1 LKYAELHCRSA
12 FSFRDGASLPE
23 DLVIEAAR
31 QGLETIALVDRDGV
45 YGAPRFWKAAR
56 TLGLRTI
63 VGADVTVPG
72 GRLVLLCE
80 SQRGYKN
87 LCRLITAAHL
97 GNERGKPCASWESI
111 EEHAGGL
118 VALVRDASQLD
129 RVLPLFPKR
138 VAIELQRH
146 YLSDEERTNQQLLE
160 RARALHLPFVATNDV
175 RYAAADRRRLYDA
188 MVCIRHL
195 CTIDE
200 AGTRLLPNGEFR
212 IKSPR
217 EMAELFRDLPQAIAG
232 AVELADRCAFSL
244 DDLGYRFPPYP
255 VPVGAS
261 EASHL
266 RTLAFA
272 GARNRYGEPIPA
284 RARKQLE
291 HELDLI
297 AKLELAGYF
306 LIVWDIV
313 EFARSK
319 GILVQG
325 RGSAANSA
333 VCYALGITAVDPIGM
348 ELLFERFLSEARG
361 EWPDIDLDLPSGDPR
376 EEVIQYVYQR
386 YGRLGAAMTAEV
398 ITYRGRSS
406 VRDLGKVLG
415 LPMGPI
421 DRLAKQLSPFE
432 FVDSADT
439 VCAQMAEAGM
449 DATAPRV
456 KLLAELAAAIEGL
469 PRHLSQHS
477 GGMVITAGRLDEVVP
492 LEPAAMPG
500 RVVVQWDKDDCA
512 DMKII
517 KVDLLGLGMMA
528 VLADCVRMLPGLDL
542 AKLPPNDPKT
552 YDMLQKADTV
562 GVFQVESRAQ
572 MSCLPRL
579 RPKCFYDIVV
589 EVALIRPGPIQGH
602 SVHPYLARRAGRE
615 PVTYAHPCLE
625 PILKRTLGVPL
636 FQEQGMRIAM
646 EAAGF
651 TAAEAEELRRAM
663 GHKRSRQ
670 RMREIQGRLMDGM
683 KRKGI
688 SDAAC
693 ERIWEQLMAFADYGF
708 PECVVGET
716 RILDASTGRWI
727 AIEDLVHG
735 REHIRETYACTPDFK
750 LKRRR
755 VIKATPS
762 GKRPVLR
769 VKTALG
775 RTIIATPEHP
785 LLTFSGW
792 KPVGALKMGDSLAAA
807 RALPDCGK
815 RRWPRHKI
823 VVLADLIAEG
833 NLCHPTTFYFYTQ
846 NKLHRDEFIAAV
858 ERFPNTQSVTAV
870 HHNCFSVHVR
880 RKDRSKLAGAVK
892 WAQELGLRNLD
903 AHQKKL
909 PPEVFELASQD
920 LALLLA
926 RLWEG
931 DGHISCARHFSY
943 DTASPQLAQEI
954 QHLLLRF
961 GIIARVYERT
971 RPYRDRTFTGYTVTI
986 TGAEGLIK
994 FYRRIGR
1001 RFLDPTKRAAARDI
1015 ALHPSD
1021 ARMSRDII
1029 PVDVRS
1035 LLRTERERLQ
1045 LTWIE
1050 IEKRSGVSVREIQSR
1065 GISKL
1070 GFRRWVIGRVGR
1082 AIKSDALCRLGDS
1095 DVYWDRI
1102 ISIEPYGVR
1111 ETYDLHIDRDHNFL
1125 ANDLVV
1131 HNSHSASFALLVY
1144 ASTYL
1149 KAHEHAVFTCAM
1161 LNNWPLGFYHP
1172 STLIKDA
1179 ERHGVTILPPDV
1191 TRSNW
1196 LCTLEEG
1203 KLRIGLRYVH
1213 GLRENIGKRIE
1224 SSRPFA
1230 SIEDFARR
1238 VPMPRRDLESLA
1250 TAGAFAGF
1258 ALDRREALWRVPALS
1273 AAGPLDAPPDD
1284 DQPSPLDEMTA
1295 RERQHAD
1302 YEVLGMTTG
1311 PHPMALARNDLVR
1324 AGVTPACELAK
1335 LRNGQRVRVGGVA
1348 IVRQRPG
1355 TAKGFF
1361 FLTLEDE
1368 TGLANVIV
1376 TPKTFA
1382 AWRNVLVGS
1391 PVILVDGVLQYQ
1403 DGVINVR
1410 GHRFHAWK
1418 EGGPDV
1424 SRDFR

>member
-1 LKYAELHCRSA
+1 MKYAELHCRSA

-23 DLVIEAAR
+23 DLVIEAAK
-31 QGLETIALVDRDGV
+31 QGLDTIALVDRDGV
-45 YGAPRFWKAAR
+45 YGAPRFWKAAG

-63 VGADVTVPG
+63 VGADVTVPD

-87 LCRLITAAHL
+87 LCRLLTAAHL
-97 GNERGKPCASWESI
+97 GNERGQPCASWDSI

-118 VALVRDASQLD
+118 VALVRDPAQLD
-129 RVLPLFPKR
+129 RVTALFPGR
-138 VAIELQRH
+138 VAVELQRH
-146 YLSDEERTNQQLLE
+146 YLSDEERLNQQLLAS
-160 RARALHLPFVATNDV
+160 RLPTVATNDV

-232 AVELADRCAFSL
+232 AAELADRCAFSL

-272 GARNRYGEPIPA
+272 GARNRYGEPLPA
-284 RARKQLE
+284 RVRKQLE

-297 AKLELAGYF
+297 ARLELAGYF

-313 EFARSK
+313 EFARGK
-319 GILVQG
+319 QILVQG

-376 EEVIQYVYQR
+376 EEVIQYVYRR

-398 ITYRGRSS
+398 ITYRGRSA

-439 VCAQMAEAGM
+439 VCAQMGEAGM
-449 DATAPRV
+449 DPAAPRV

-512 DMKII
+512 DMKIV

-528 VLADCVRMLPGLDL
+528 VLADCVKMLPELDL
-542 AKLPPNDPKT
+542 AKLPPNDPAT
-552 YDMLQKADTV
+552 YKMLQKADTV

-579 RPKCFYDIVV
+579 KPKNFYDIVV

-615 PVTYAHPCLE
+615 PITYAHPCLE

-651 TAAEAEELRRAM
+651 SAAEAEELRRAM

-688 SDAAC
+688 SEAAC

-708 PECVVGET
+708 PE
-716 RILDASTGRWI
+716 
-727 AIEDLVHG
+727 
-735 REHIRETYACTPDFK
+735 
-750 LKRRR
+750 
-755 VIKATPS
+755 
-762 GKRPVLR
+762 
-769 VKTALG
+769 
-775 RTIIATPEHP
+775 
-785 LLTFSGW
+785 
-792 KPVGALKMGDSLAAA
+792 
-807 RALPDCGK
+807 
-815 RRWPRHKI
+815 
-823 VVLADLIAEG
+823 
-833 NLCHPTTFYFYTQ
+833 
-846 NKLHRDEFIAAV
+846 
-858 ERFPNTQSVTAV
+858 
-870 HHNCFSVHVR
+870 
-880 RKDRSKLAGAVK
+880 
-892 WAQELGLRNLD
+892 
-903 AHQKKL
+903 
-909 PPEVFELASQD
+909 
-920 LALLLA
+920 
-926 RLWEG
+926 
-931 DGHISCARHFSY
+931 
-943 DTASPQLAQEI
+943 
-954 QHLLLRF
+954 
-961 GIIARVYERT
+961 
-971 RPYRDRTFTGYTVTI
+971 
-986 TGAEGLIK
+986 
-994 FYRRIGR
+994 
-1001 RFLDPTKRAAARDI
+1001 
-1015 ALHPSD
+1015 
-1021 ARMSRDII
+1021 
-1029 PVDVRS
+1029 
-1035 LLRTERERLQ
+1035 
-1045 LTWIE
+1045 
-1050 IEKRSGVSVREIQSR
+1050 
-1065 GISKL
+1065 
-1070 GFRRWVIGRVGR
+1070 
-1082 AIKSDALCRLGDS
+1082 
-1095 DVYWDRI
+1095 
-1102 ISIEPYGVR
+1102 
-1111 ETYDLHIDRDHNFL
+1111 
-1125 ANDLVV
+1125 
-1131 HNSHSASFALLVY
+1131 SHSASFALLVY

-1196 LCTLEEG
+1196 LCTLEDK

-1213 GLRENIGKRIE
+1213 GLRENIGQRIE

-1258 ALDRREALWRVPALS
+1258 AIDRREALWRVPALS

-1284 DQPSPLDEMTA
+1284 DQPSPLVEMTA

-1302 YEVLGMTTG
+1302 YEVLGMTCG
-1311 PHPMALARNDLVR
+1311 PHPMALARSDLIR
-1324 AGVTPACELAK
+1324 AGVTPACELAH
-1335 LRNGQRVRVGGVA
+1335 LRDGQRVRVGGVA

-1368 TGLANVIV
+1368 TGLANIIV
-1376 TPKTFA
+1376 TPKIYA

-1418 EGGPDV
+1418 DGGPNV
-1424 SRDFR
+1424 SRDFH